1 MRQAG
6 RMWSNGPVHNE
17 AEVKLLNVTM
27 FRFHIVIFTYVLW
40 CWFKKGGTTDFD
52 IHTRA
57 VFYFQQVLSGL
68 KMSNFIYKSY
78 NIE

>member
-27 FRFHIVIFTYVLW
+27 FRFHIMIFGV
-40 CWFKKGGTTDFD
+40 
-52 IHTRA
+52 
-57 VFYFQQVLSGL
+57 GL
-68 KMSNFIYKSY
+68 KKEGLQTLISRLEPIYCALFSTSFKWT
-78 NIE
+78 